1 MPIAHRTYR
10 NGPGTQMETRNN
22 PAEST
27 HARVIRSRST
37 SARPPCTAYAP
48 ASTSRTTAR
57 LSTKTVTS
65 PVDAGPTATAATPAG
80 TLPARNRS
88 RSAGVSAPRRL

>member
-10 NGPGTQMETRNN
+10 NGPGTQIEMRNN
-22 PAEST
+22 AAETT
-27 HARVIRSRST
+27 HARVIR
-37 SARPPCTAYAP
+37 RPQHVRAAAGRAYAP

-57 LSTKTVTS
+57 LSAKTVMS
-65 PVDAGPTATAATPAG
+65 PADAGSIATAATPAG